1 MIRVIII
8 LFLLTSTVSSEEK
21 CKYSAVGE
29 IVDQKIVNLKETYEC
44 KEDDNFFVKFLTHE
58 EYHYAFTTVFFTL
71 LEAL

>member
-1 MIRVIII
+1 MTRVLLI
-8 LFLLTSTVSSEEK
+8 LFLLTSSVNAE
-21 CKYSAVGE
+21 CKYSATADVE
-29 IVDQKIVNLKETYEC
+29 NNQLVNKVEKYTC

>member
-1 MIRVIII
+1 MTRVLLI
-8 LFLLTSTVSSEEK
+8 LFLLTSSVNAE
-21 CKYSAVGE
+21 CKYSATSDVE
-29 IVDQKIVNLKETYEC
+29 NNQLVNKVEKYTC

>member
-1 MIRVIII
+1 
-8 LFLLTSTVSSEEK
+8 VSSEEN

>member
-1 MIRVIII
+1 MTRILLI
-8 LFLLTSTVSSEEK
+8 LFLLTSSVNAE
-21 CKYSAVGE
+21 CKYSATADVE
-29 IVDQKIVNLKETYEC
+29 NNQLVNKVEKYTC

>member
-1 MIRVIII
+1 MIKFVIII
-8 LFLLTSTVSSEEK
+8 FLLTATASFGE
-21 CKYSAVGE
+21 CKYSATADVE
-29 IVDQKIVNLKETYEC
+29 NNQLVNKVEKYTC